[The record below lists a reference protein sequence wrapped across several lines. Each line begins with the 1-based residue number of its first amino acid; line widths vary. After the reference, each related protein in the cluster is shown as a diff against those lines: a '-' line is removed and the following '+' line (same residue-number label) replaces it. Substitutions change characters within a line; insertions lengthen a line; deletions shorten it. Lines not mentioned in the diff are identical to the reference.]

1 MVVTLGSVLTKQVL
15 EPVAAQGTL
24 SYPDLVA
31 LFERM
36 KAQDGRIIFD
46 SLRPIGDEFWNLING
61 RRSVAQIADEIC
73 LQFGFELDPEHFLP
87 MAEGLVRKELAG
99 LKTLGGGGAV

>member
-1 MVVTLGSVLTKQVL
+1 MDVTLISVLTKQVQ

-24 SYPDLVA
+24 SFPDLVV
-31 LFERM
+31 LYERM
-36 KAQDGRIIFD
+36 NVHDGRVVFD

-61 RRSVAQIADEIC
+61 SRSVAQIADELC

-87 MAEGLVRKELAG
+87 LAVGLVREKLASITSDG
-99 LKTLGGGGAV
+99 KAI